1 MDLFRKKSKVGPKNL
16 IRFYIALNLGEKW
29 FFFAIQNLVDIQIA
43 DFGDIALC
51 SKERRVV

>member
-1 MDLFRKKSKVGPKNL
+1 M
-16 IRFYIALNLGEKW
+16 A
-29 FFFAIQNLVDIQIA
+29 FAIQKANFADIQNYEVA

>member
-1 MDLFRKKSKVGPKNL
+1 M
-16 IRFYIALNLGEKW
+16 
-29 FFFAIQNLVDIQIA
+29 FFFAIQNLVDIFKVA